1 MTQVLAVL
9 GPGKTEAPVIGT
21 AAAVA
26 EVTRA
31 QVRRVSP
38 ARDLSAERAAGQ
50 VLRALHSPGTLLV
63 VLAGDELS
71 RPIWWRVVQRS
82 ARPVILVPPAA
93 RGRRPEIRRVLVPL
107 DGTAESAAAVAET
120 VEQFAHA
127 GVDLVVLHVFD
138 AETVPR
144 FWDQAAHARRAW
156 EEEFL
161 ARYCAQPGARLELRS
176 GVTGE
181 HVLDVAEA
189 ERADMIALGWSQ
201 QLDPGRARTV
211 RVTVRG
217 AVVPV
222 MLVPMASEW
231 RDISHC
237 QQAEPP

>member
-1 MTQVLAVL
+1 MTHVLAVL
-9 GPGKTEAPVIGT
+9 GGGRTEAPVIGT

-26 EVTRA
+26 EIARA

-38 ARDLSAERAAGQ
+38 AGDLSAQRAAGQ
-50 VLRALHSPGTLLV
+50 VLRALHSPGALLV

-82 ARPVILVPPAA
+82 AKPVVLVPIAA
-93 RGRRPEIRRVLVPL
+93 RGRRAEIRRVLLPL
-107 DGTAESAAAVAET
+107 DGTAESAAAVAGT
-120 VEQFAHA
+120 VEQFARA

-144 FWDQAAHARRAW
+144 FWDQAAHAGEAW

-161 ARYCAQPGARLELRS
+161 ARFCAQPGARLELRS
-176 GVTGE
+176 GVAGE

-189 ERADMIALGWSQ
+189 ERADMIALGWSRH
-201 QLDPGRARTV
+201 LDPGRSRTV
-211 RVTVRG
+211 RRTVRD

-222 MLVPMASEW
+222 MLIPMATG
-231 RDISHC
+231 
-237 QQAEPP
+237 

>member
-9 GPGKTEAPVIGT
+9 GGGKADVSVIGT
-21 AAAVA
+21 AAVVA
-26 EVTRA
+26 EIAHA
-31 QVRRVSP
+31 QVRRVSR
-38 ARDLSAERAAGQ
+38 AGDLSAQRASGQ

-71 RPIWWRVVQRS
+71 RPIWRRVVQRS
-82 ARPVILVPPAA
+82 AKPVILVPAAA
-93 RGRRPEIRRVLVPL
+93 RGRRPEIRRVLLPL

-120 VEQFAHA
+120 VEQFARA
-127 GVDLVVLHVFD
+127 GVDLVALHVFD

-144 FWDQAAHARRAW
+144 FWDQAAHARGAW

-161 ARYCAQPGARLELRS
+161 ARYCAQPGVRLELRS
-176 GVTGE
+176 GVAAE

-201 QLDPGRARTV
+201 HLDPGRARTV
-211 RVTVRG
+211 RRTVRD

-222 MLVPMASEW
+222 MLVPMASE
-231 RDISHC
+231 
-237 QQAEPP
+237 